1 MKNVLIV
8 FTLCAL
14 GMTTAS
20 AQTPTTVPSK
30 GEVKAAAA
38 ATKTEVKAAAT
49 ATKSE
54 VKTAATAT
62 KATVKAAPAAA
73 KTEMKKAADATKM
86 APAAAKA
93 EMKMAA
99 AAPKAEM
106 KAAAPMTAKKKSVAK
121 SSTMGM
127 PKMMYKCPKGDAL
140 CDTGGKCPKCG
151 EEMVS
156 ISGGAAKKMKAKPA
170 ETKME
175 PKK

>member
-49 ATKSE
+49 ATKTE

-73 KTEMKKAADATKM
+73 KTEMKKAADAT
-86 APAAAKA
+86 
-93 EMKMAA
+93 KMAA